1 MPDDYTLDESDA
13 DTTYDASERSPQ
25 APSIAGD
32 YTAEDI
38 KVLKG
43 LDAVRKRPGMYI
55 GDTDDITGLHH
66 MVYEV
71 VDNAIDE
78 ALAGYANKVQVTIHT
93 DNSVTVEDNGRGI
106 PVDLH
111 KEENRSAAEVIM
123 TELHAGG
130 KFDNNSYKVSGGLH
144 GVGVSVVNF
153 LSEWLE
159 LEIHRDDYIW
169 RQRYEGGVPKHA
181 IARGEKTTHRGTR
194 VTFKADP
201 AIFSVTEMNFETLSQ
216 RLRELAFLN
225 DGVFIA
231 IADDRTEKK
240 HEFCYQGGIV
250 SFVKDLN
257 KNKVPLHEDPIF
269 IRDEKDGEA
278 VEIALQWNEGYTENL
293 YCFTNTIKNLD
304 GGTHLVGFKAALTRT
319 MNKYIEASGVL
330 QKLKLSLEGD
340 DIREGL
346 SAVISVKIRDPKF
359 SSQTKDKLVSSHVK
373 TWVEQVVGERLGEFL
388 EENPKEVRRIVDK
401 VIEAARARE
410 AARKARD
417 LTRRKG
423 ALDSA
428 SLPGKLADCQERDP
442 RFCEIYFVEGDSAGG
457 SAKQGR
463 DRRYQAIL
471 PLKGKI
477 LNVERARLDKMLS
490 SEEIR
495 LMITALGTG
504 IGAGDFDIAKLRYH
518 KIIIM
523 TDADVDGSHIRTLIL
538 TFFFRYMREII
549 DRGFLFI
556 AQPPLFKVAQ
566 GKKDMYVKDE
576 GELSR
581 FLLTRVSENV
591 EITPQA
597 GLSLKGE
604 ALVNMLQRME
614 EYLLHARKLQA
625 RGVPREALDV
635 LFGEGFVDRSA
646 MGDPEKLDAL
656 VKALTAQGFEHA
668 RLMTDEETETP
679 TVHFSVGGNG
689 TGKKVIIS
697 SEVLSTYEYR
707 QMAKSYEQLSAFGLP
722 PYSVRS
728 RNAKAIESEARA
740 LDMPSDNIEVAQK
753 VAAAFAGEASDAR
766 DFATVDDLIEH
777 IYERAKKGLAI
788 SRYKGLGEMNPEQL
802 WETTMD
808 PERRRLLQVKIE
820 DGVGAE
826 ELFTV
831 LMGDQVEPRR
841 VFIQDNALEVKNLD
855 I

>member
-1 MPDDYTLDESDA
+1 MADDYTTDEGENGNDF
-13 DTTYDASERSPQ
+13 DASEISPQ

-78 ALAGYANKVQVTIHT
+78 ALAGYANKVLVTIHT

-257 KNKVPLHEDPIF
+257 KNKVPLHDDPIF

-346 SAVISVKIRDPKF
+346 SCVISVKIRDPKF

-538 TFFFRYMREII
+538 TFFFRYMREVI

-556 AQPPLFKVAQ
+556 AQPPLFKVSQ
-566 GKKDMYVKDE
+566 GKKDSYIKDE

-581 FLLTRVSENV
+581 FLLTRISENV

-597 GLSLKGE
+597 GLTLKGD
-604 ALVNMLQRME
+604 ALVSMMQRME
-614 EYLLHARKLQA
+614 EYQSHARKLQS

-635 LFGEGFVDRSA
+635 LFAEGFLDRSA
-646 MGDPEKLDAL
+646 MGDPDKLASL
-656 VKALTAQGFEHA
+656 QKALTIHGFEHV

-679 TVHFSVGGNG
+679 TIQFSVGGNG
-689 TGKKVIIS
+689 TGKKVIIN
-697 SEVLSTYEYR
+697 SELLSTYEYR
-707 QMAKSYEQLSAFGLP
+707 QMAKSFEQLSAFGLP
-722 PYSVRS
+722 PYTLKH
-728 RNAKAIESEARA
+728 N
-740 LDMPSDNIEVAQK
+740 D
-753 VAAAFAGEASDAR
+753 ASDVVI
-766 DFATVDDLIEH
+766 TIDDLIER
-777 IYERAKKGLAI
+777 IYDLAKKGLSI